1 MSHDLCIAFH
11 PWPGVRLGRDSQ
23 LRGCA
28 LGGTPAQSCV
38 PAAASAPAWR
48 NVDAV
53 DGLDERMLRDI
64 GVESWQA
71 HREART
77 ARDAT
82 QWRIDSGFG

>member
-1 MSHDLCIAFH
+1 MSHTYASHATPGPGSSVSGLSAVGALWAAFLA
-11 PWPGVRLGRDSQ
+11 V
-23 LRGCA
+23 LR
-28 LGGTPAQSCV
+28 

-64 GVESWQA
+64 GVAGWQA
-71 HREART
+71 QREART